1 MKAVLLL
8 ILSVLAYLDIGA
20 AQQPQR
26 VPRLAFVSIGSEQSE
41 LRIEAFR
48 QGLRDLGYNEG
59 KNILVEYRYLHGD
72 RARIPSVVS
81 ELIEL
86 KVDVIIS
93 GTPPVMRALKEATKT
108 VPIVMVTTQDPVAAG
123 YVNSLAQPG
132 GNITGLTRMTR
143 DLSEKRLELLKEV
156 LPTVSR
162 VGILWNAEGSDVG
175 FGIGF
180 KRYEAAAQVLKIKLN
195 SLGVR
200 GPIPDFDSVF
210 LAATKDRVHALI
222 TLSNLVLDPYTKRIA
237 ELAIK
242 NRLPSMGETT
252 LYVEEGGLISYSPD
266 DRALYARAA
275 FFVDKIL
282 KGTKPAD
289 IPVEQPTKFDLV
301 VNLNTAGR
309 LNVKIPPNVLARA
322 DRVIK

>member
-1 MKAVLLL
+1 MKAVLPLVLL
-8 ILSVLAYLDIGA
+8 VLAHLNAGA
-20 AQQPQR
+20 AQQPHR

-41 LRIEAFR
+41 VRIEAFR
-48 QGLRDLGYNEG
+48 QGLQDLGYTEG
-59 KNILVEYRYLHGD
+59 KNLLVEYRYLHGD
-72 RARIPSVVS
+72 RARIPTVVS

-93 GTPPVMRALKEATKT
+93 GTPPVMRALKQATKT

-156 LPTVSR
+156 FPALSR
-162 VGILWNAEGSDVG
+162 VGILWNAEGSDAG
-175 FGIGF
+175 FAIGF
-180 KRYEAAAQVLKIKLN
+180 KRYEAAAQILKMKLT

-200 GPIPDFDSVF
+200 GPIPDFDGAF
-210 LAATKDRVHALI
+210 RAAIKDRVHALI

-237 ELAIK
+237 ELATK

-252 LYVEEGGLISYSPD
+252 LYVEDGGLMSYSPD

-275 FFVDKIL
+275 VFVDKIL

-289 IPVEQPTKFDLV
+289 IPVEQPTKFELV
-301 VNLNTAGR
+301 INLKTAKQIG
-309 LNVKIPPNVLARA
+309 VTIPPLLLAKA